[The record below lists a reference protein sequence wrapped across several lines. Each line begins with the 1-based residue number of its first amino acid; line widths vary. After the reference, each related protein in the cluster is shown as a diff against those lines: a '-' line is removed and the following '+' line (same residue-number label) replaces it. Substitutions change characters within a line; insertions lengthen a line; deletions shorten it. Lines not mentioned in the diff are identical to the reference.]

1 MDTKVMDNISR
12 RNFTRQT
19 LNSLLTLSLVG
30 TLTRENLLAKSIDR
44 ITRSWLVEVE
54 EISRAMK
61 SGQAKQTEW
70 QRKIAEVFRRV
81 ELPDL
86 LRSVD
91 FDRVS
96 KKIKFPDDGEGVI
109 PVKPMRPKEAPDE
122 LECSTYIYGLKKG
135 RAIAP
140 HCHRNMTSM
149 HMLIGG
155 QIHAW
160 HFDRLADE
168 PKHLIIRPT
177 LDRALAMGESST
189 TSDDKDNVHW
199 FKATSDVAFTFNLAV
214 FEIDRSA
221 PFSGRQYYLDPAG
234 GEKLGD
240 GSLRVRHLTSQ
251 EAHRLYGKS

>member
-1 MDTKVMDNISR
+1 MEGVSR
-12 RNFTRQT
+12 RNFTSQM
-19 LNSLLTLSLVG
+19 LHSLLTLSMVEALSQE
-30 TLTRENLLAKSIDR
+30 RLLGKNIDR
-44 ITRSWLVEVE
+44 LARHWLAEVE

-61 SGQAKQTEW
+61 NGRAKQAEW
-70 QRKIAEVFRRV
+70 QEKIAEIFTRV
-81 ELPDL
+81 ELPDF

-96 KKIKFPDDGEGVI
+96 KKINFPDDREGLIAVN
-109 PVKPMRPKEAPDE
+109 PSRPRGLPKE
-122 LECSTYIYGLKKG
+122 LEFETYIYGLKKG

-155 QIHAW
+155 EMHAW

-168 PKHLIIRPT
+168 PNHLIIKPT
-177 LDRALAMGESST
+177 LDRALAMGEAST

-199 FKATSDVAFTFNLAV
+199 FKAVSGVAFTFNLAV
-214 FEIDRSA
+214 YEINPSVK
-221 PFSGRQYYLDPAG
+221 FSGRQFYLDPSG

-240 GSLRVRHLTSQ
+240 GSLRVRHLTPE
-251 EAHRLYGKS
+251 EAHNLYGKS

>member
-1 MDTKVMDNISR
+1 MSR
-12 RNFTRQT
+12 RNFTSQM
-19 LNSLLTLSLVG
+19 LHSLLTISLVE
-30 TLTRENLLAKSIDR
+30 TLSQGKMLGKSIDR
-44 ITRSWLVEVE
+44 IAGHWLAEVE
-54 EISRAMK
+54 EVSLAVK
-61 SGQAKQTEW
+61 NGQAKQIEW
-70 QRKIAEVFRRV
+70 QQKVQEIFMRV
-81 ELPDL
+81 ALPDF
-86 LRSVD
+86 LRSID

-96 KKIKFPDDGEGVI
+96 KKIEFPDDREGLI
-109 PVKPMRPKEAPDE
+109 SVKPSRPRGLPKE
-122 LECSTYIYGLKKG
+122 LEFETNIYGLKKG

-168 PKHLIIRPT
+168 PEHLIINPT
-177 LDRALAMGESST
+177 LDRALAMGEAST
-189 TSDDKDNVHW
+189 VSDDKNNVHW

-214 FEIDRSA
+214 YDINPA
-221 PFSGRQYYLDPAG
+221 MKFSGRQFYLDPTG

-251 EAHRLYGKS
+251 EAYKLYGKS